1 MRNAR
6 ITAILLMF
14 IGSII
19 FANESSDKSPMSW
32 EVLSKVK
39 VVEKDNLL
47 APEFSE
53 EVLSLNGKRVTLR
66 GYMMPL
72 DQAKKQKNFILSAN
86 PVAACYFCLPG
97 GPETMVEVK
106 ALKSVPFNYNPI
118 VVTGKLELLEDD
130 PMGMY
135 YRLVDAELVT
145 E

>member
-1 MRNAR
+1 MNKIKLFVALL
-6 ITAILLMF
+6 IT
-14 IGSII
+14 IGSITY
-19 FANESSDKSPMSW
+19 ANESAKKSSMSW

-53 EVLSLNGKRVTLR
+53 DVLSLDGKIVTLR

-106 ALKSVPFNYNPI
+106 AQKSVPFNYNPI

-135 YRLVDAELVT
+135 YRLIDAELVT